1 MTETID
7 KALEIAGI
15 GIVGVFVFMILF
27 YLMILGLDKLFPYK
41 EEITIEDSF
50 MEEDYNEE
58 GE

>member
-41 EEITIEDSF
+41 KEITIEDSF